1 MRPSTLFFRDTLRRL
16 IWPAV
21 VMALMFLVFWRPTV
35 LIASMEL
42 DNQRSAGEK
51 AAMSQVSG
59 PPWHYGSAPARFT
72 LILYAD
78 LECPY
83 CRTYVSPLMA
93 WVERHPDIRL
103 QWQHLPLAMHEPA
116 ASQLAALAECAG
128 EAGGPEAYWRTI
140 SWIYQHT
147 RGDGQGLP
155 DGIYAPAHET
165 LHACLASERPLAI
178 VQAQANGAADDG
190 IAATPTLHLRDE
202 RSGQFLWLQG
212 PIPGDALLSA
222 MDLLVTDDPA
232 IEPIEATELTAVSDG
247 NKPR

>member
-1 MRPSTLFFRDTLRRL
+1 MRPPTSSFRDTLRRL

-21 VMALMFLVFWRPTV
+21 VMMLTLLVFWRPSV
-35 LIASMEL
+35 PIASMEQ
-42 DNQRSAGEK
+42 DNQRSADDR
-51 AAMSQVSG
+51 AAMSQASG
-59 PPWHYGSAPARFT
+59 PPWHYGSTLARYT

-83 CRTYVSPLMA
+83 CRAYVPPLMA
-93 WVERHPDIRL
+93 WIERHPDIRL

-128 EAGGPEAYWRTI
+128 EAGGAEAYWRTI

-147 RGDGQGLP
+147 QGEGLGLP
-155 DGIYAPAHET
+155 DGVLHPFHEA
-165 LHACLASERPLAI
+165 LRACLASERPLVI
-178 VQAQANGAADDG
+178 VRAQADGAADNG

-202 RSGQFLWLQG
+202 RTGQSLWLQG
-212 PIPGDALLSA
+212 PIAGDALLSA
-222 MDLLVTDDPA
+222 MDLIVTDDPA
-232 IEPIEATELTAVSDG
+232 SELAETTELSAVPDG